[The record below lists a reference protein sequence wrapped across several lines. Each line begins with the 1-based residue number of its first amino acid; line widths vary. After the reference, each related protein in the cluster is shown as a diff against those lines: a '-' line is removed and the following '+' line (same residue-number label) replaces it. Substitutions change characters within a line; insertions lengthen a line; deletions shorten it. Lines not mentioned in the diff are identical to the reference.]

1 MGKNSKEKM
10 SQRLQMRYSF
20 KCFQQDNTVSI
31 IKKEQW
37 GDINLILHGQ
47 VSPRACI
54 SNTFWVCDMSLQ
66 MNDNDLKNQAS
77 VNLLEQNTSTLT
89 HPQ

>member
-1 MGKNSKEKM
+1 MGKNSKENM

-31 IKKEQW
+31 QKKSDE
-37 GDINLILHGQ
+37 GDINLILRMVK

-54 SNTFWVCDMSLQ
+54 SNTFWVCDMSL
-66 MNDNDLKNQAS
+66 
-77 VNLLEQNTSTLT
+77 
-89 HPQ
+89 